1 MYAILTE
8 LELNGMSISELKTK
22 RDEIQ
27 NIACNIDPYLQTLLS
42 DVIHKNLSLLESKI
56 EFNEF

>member
-27 NIACNIDPYLQTLLS
+27 NIACSIDPYLQTLLS

>member
-8 LELNGMSISELKTK
+8 LELNGMSIYELKTK

-27 NIACNIDPYLQTLLS
+27 NIACNIDPYSQTLLS